1 MLRDVSL
8 GAFEK
13 LLKAIMKKFILVLL
27 FGLVVACGQ
36 STQAPPNLY
45 GTDISGADFAGDFN
59 LLDHHGEKRQL
70 RDYQGK
76 VVVLF
81 FGYTHCP
88 DVCPTA
94 MMDMA
99 RMMKVLGNEASQ
111 VQVLFI
117 TLDPERDTQQ
127 VLAKYVP
134 GFDSRFVGLCGTPA
148 QIAETAKNY
157 KVFFEKK
164 DVAGRSGYTIDH
176 SAGAYVFDKAGKV
189 RIYFKNG
196 QKPNEMASDLKQL
209 L

>member
-1 MLRDVSL
+1 
-8 GAFEK
+8 
-13 LLKAIMKKFILVLL
+13 MKKFLLVLL
-27 FGLVVACGQ
+27 LLVFVPSFIAACGQ
-36 STQAPPNLY
+36 SKQAPTSLY
-45 GTDISGADFAGDFN
+45 GTDISGADFAGDFD
-59 LLDHHGEKRQL
+59 LVDHHGEKRQL
-70 RDYQGK
+70 EDYQGK

-99 RMMKVLGNEASQ
+99 RMMKVLGSDASQ
-111 VQVLFI
+111 VQVLFV

-134 GFDSRFVGLCGTPA
+134 GFDSRFVGLYGSPA
-148 QIAETAKNY
+148 QIAETAKKY

-176 SAGAYVFDKAGKV
+176 SSGAYVFDKAGKV